1 MRSQCAMGRRR
12 PRSGLQGG
20 AAIRR
25 RAHPVLDA
33 LHGEADGFQL
43 ADARGREFHVAL
55 ADGHELA
62 AKIVVGCPETSE
74 LALLQLD
81 AVAQMIPLMG
91 ETMDRRRSV
100 EDGVLEVLVG
110 R

>member
-1 MRSQCAMGRRR
+1 
-12 PRSGLQGG
+12 
-20 AAIRR
+20 
-25 RAHPVLDA
+25 

-43 ADARGREFHVAL
+43 ADAGGRELHVAL

-62 AKIVVGCPETSE
+62 AEIVVGCPEAHE

-81 AVAQMIPLMG
+81 AAAQMIPLMG

>member
-1 MRSQCAMGRRR
+1 MRRR
-12 PRSGLQGG
+12 RRRTGLQRH
-20 AAIRR
+20 AAIGE
-25 RAHPVLDA
+25 RAVPILDA

-62 AKIVVGCPETSE
+62 AEIVVGCPEAHE
-74 LALLQLD
+74 LTLLQLD
-81 AVAQMIPLMG
+81 AAAQMIPLMG

-100 EDGVLEVLVG
+100 EDGALSG
-110 R
+110 SRRG